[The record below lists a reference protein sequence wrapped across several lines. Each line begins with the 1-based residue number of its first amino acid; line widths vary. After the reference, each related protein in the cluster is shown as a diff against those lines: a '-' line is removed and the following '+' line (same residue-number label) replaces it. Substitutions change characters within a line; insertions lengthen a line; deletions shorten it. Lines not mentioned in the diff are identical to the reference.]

1 MSDQRTGASTGSE
14 HGEYRPAGEDQGG
27 TFTAEQVATGFGVDI
42 SRVHAALEGEF
53 GKGPDGKVD
62 SREAQHLS
70 EVILGD
76 KPLAE
81 REAALMELGAY
92 TPRPDHEWGLG
103 DKAPED
109 ESDRLV
115 RRGDQGDEERGNE

>member
-1 MSDQRTGASTGSE
+1 MSDHGKGASTGSE
-14 HGEYRPAGEDQGG
+14 QGEYRPAGEDQDG
-27 TFTAEQVATGFGVDI
+27 TFSADQVAAGFKVDV

-53 GKGPDGKVD
+53 GKGPDAVVG
-62 SREAQHLS
+62 STEAQHLA

-92 TPRPDHEWGLG
+92 TPRSDHDWGLG

-115 RRGDQGDEERGNE
+115 RRGDQGDEERGDD